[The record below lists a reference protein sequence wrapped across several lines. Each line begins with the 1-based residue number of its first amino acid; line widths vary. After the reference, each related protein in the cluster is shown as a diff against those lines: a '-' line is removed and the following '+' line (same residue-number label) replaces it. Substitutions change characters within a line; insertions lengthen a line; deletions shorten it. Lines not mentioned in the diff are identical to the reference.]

1 MRRPL
6 VLLALAALA
15 LAQGRQTREAF
26 FVSGAA
32 GPGYV
37 QNDFLDAL
45 RLRLG
50 REFGDAR
57 ADAMLARLRSASPDT
72 RRMLALLN
80 GAPADDEL
88 KTLLGLRHERL
99 EFVRAALDAAVADKD
114 KRLLFGALV
123 RTMVEKG
130 VDPSSEFCQL
140 GRFRDKLTDDQFD
153 RVCKGD
159 ASAALIRDA
168 FGLKARSDQADLQ
181 AYLAATRKAPYL
193 LHPVGA
199 SLARRAGLS
208 GKYDPTKFP
217 TPRDEMPG
225 YGNEYKDGT
234 AGGLPF
240 DKGLPP
246 VPYYGRNLEDFFA
259 TK

>member
-1 MRRPL
+1 MRRSL
-6 VLLALAALA
+6 VLGALAALA
-15 LAQGRQTREAF
+15 LAQGQQTREAF
-26 FVSGAA
+26 FTSGTA
-32 GPGYV
+32 GPAYV
-37 QNDFLDAL
+37 QVDFLDAL

-50 REFGDAR
+50 REFGETR
-57 ADAMLARLRSASPDT
+57 ADAMLKSLRAAAPGAERT
-72 RRMLALLN
+72 LALLN
-80 GAPADDEL
+80 GALKDDEIR
-88 KTLLGLRHERL
+88 KLLGLRHERI
-99 EFVRAALDAAVADKD
+99 EFVRTALDAAVTDKD
-114 KRLLFGALV
+114 KRLLFGTLV

-140 GRFRDKLTDDQFD
+140 GRFRDKLTDDQFE
-153 RVCKGD
+153 RICRGE
-159 ASAALIRDA
+159 ANGALIRDC
-168 FGLKARSDQADLQ
+168 FGLKARSDQAELEG
-181 AYLAATRKAPYL
+181 YLRATRSSPYL

-199 SLARRAGLS
+199 SLARRARLA
-208 GKYDPTKFP
+208 GKYDRTKFP

-225 YGNEYKDGT
+225 CGNEYKDGT

>member
-1 MRRPL
+1 MIQSL
-6 VLLALAALA
+6 CAAA
-15 LAQGRQTREAF
+15 
-26 FVSGAA
+26 
-32 GPGYV
+32 P
-37 QNDFLDAL
+37 DAK
-45 RLRLG
+45 
-50 REFGDAR
+50 
-57 ADAMLARLRSASPDT
+57 
-72 RRMLALLN
+72 RMLALVN
-80 GAPADDEL
+80 GTADDAEL
-88 KTLLGLRHERL
+88 KRLLGLRHERIG
-99 EFVRAALDAAVADKD
+99 FVRAALDAAVTDKD
-114 KRLLFGALV
+114 RRLLFGALF

-153 RVCKGD
+153 RICRGE
-159 ASAALIRDA
+159 ATAALLRDG
-168 FGLKARSDQADLQ
+168 FGLKSRSDQSDL
-181 AYLAATRKAPYL
+181 AGYLAATRASPCL
-193 LHPVGA
+193 LHPLGA
-199 SLARRAGLS
+199 SLVRRAQLR

-217 TPRDEMPG
+217 APRDEMPG

>member
-1 MRRPL
+1 MRRTL
-6 VLLALAALA
+6 VLGTLAALA

-26 FVSGAA
+26 FTAGAA

-37 QNDFLDAL
+37 QVDFVDAL

-57 ADAMLARLRSASPDT
+57 AKAMIESLRAAAPDAK
-72 RRMLALLN
+72 RMLALVN
-80 GAPADDEL
+80 GAPDDAEL
-88 KTLLGLRHERL
+88 KRLLGLRHERL
-99 EFVRAALDAAVADKD
+99 GFVRTALDAAVADKD

-140 GRFRDKLTDDQFD
+140 GRFRDRLTEDQFD
-153 RVCKGD
+153 RICRGE
-159 ASAALIRDA
+159 ATGALIRDA
-168 FGLKARSDQADLQ
+168 FGLKSRSDQGDLEG
-181 AYLAATRKAPYL
+181 YLVATRASPYL

-199 SLARRAGLS
+199 SLARRAQLR

-225 YGNEYKDGT
+225 YGNQYKDGT

>member
-1 MRRPL
+1 MRRTL
-6 VLLALAALA
+6 VLGIMAALA

-26 FVSGAA
+26 FTSGAC

-37 QNDFLDAL
+37 QADFLDAL

-50 REFGDAR
+50 REFGQHR
-57 ADAMLARLRSASPDT
+57 ADAMLKSLRAAAPDAAA
-72 RRMLALLN
+72 MLALLN
-80 GAPADDEL
+80 GAPDDDEIRR
-88 KTLLGLRHERL
+88 LLGLRHERL
-99 EFVRAALDAAVADKD
+99 QFVRGALAGAVADKD

-140 GRFRDKLTDDQFD
+140 GRFRDRLTDDQFD
-153 RVCKGD
+153 RICRGE
-159 ASAALIRDA
+159 ATGALIRDA
-168 FGLKARSDQADLQ
+168 FGLKARRDQSDLEG
-181 AYLAATRKAPYL
+181 YLVATRASPYL

-199 SLARRAGLS
+199 SLARRARLRGD
-208 GKYDPTKFP
+208 YDPAKFP
-217 TPRDEMPG
+217 KPRDEMPG
-225 YGNEYKDGT
+225 YGNQYKDGT
-234 AGGLPF
+234 TAGLPF
-240 DKGLPP
+240 DQGLPP

>member
-1 MRRPL
+1 MRRTL
-6 VLLALAALA
+6 ILGALAALA

-26 FVSGAA
+26 FVSSTC

-37 QNDFLDAL
+37 QSDFLDAL
-45 RLRLG
+45 RGRLA
-50 REFGDAR
+50 REFGAAR
-57 ADAMLARLRSASPDT
+57 ADAMLERLRASAPDAK
-72 RRMLALLN
+72 RMLALVN
-80 GAPADDEL
+80 GAASDDEL
-88 KTLLGLRHERL
+88 KRLLGLRHERI

-114 KRLLFGALV
+114 KRLLFGTLV
-123 RTMVEKG
+123 RTMVDKG

-140 GRFRDKLTDDQFD
+140 GGFRDKLTDDQFD
-153 RVCKGD
+153 RICGGD
-159 ASAALIRDA
+159 ASAALIREC
-168 FGLKARSDQADLQ
+168 FGLKARQDQSDLQ
-181 AYLAATRKAPYL
+181 GYLHATRSSPFL
-193 LHPVGA
+193 LHPFGA
-199 SLARRAGLS
+199 SLARRARLRGEFD
-208 GKYDPTKFP
+208 KTKFP

-225 YGNEYKDGT
+225 YGNEYKDGK

>member
-1 MRRPL
+1 MRRL
-6 VLLALAALA
+6 TILGAFAALA

-26 FVSGAA
+26 FVSGTT

-37 QNDFLDAL
+37 QADFLDAL

-50 REFGDAR
+50 REFGEAR
-57 ADAMLARLRSASPDT
+57 ADAMIKSLRAAAPDAK
-72 RRMLALLN
+72 RMLALLN
-80 GAPADDEL
+80 GAPADAEL
-88 KTLLGLRHERL
+88 KALLGLRHERL
-99 EFVRAALDAAVADKD
+99 EFVRTALAAAVTDKD

-153 RVCKGD
+153 RVCSGD
-159 ASAALIRDA
+159 TTPALIRDA
-168 FGLKARSDQADLQ
+168 FGLKARRDQGDLEG
-181 AYLAATRKAPYL
+181 YLVATRSSPYL

-199 SLARRAGLS
+199 SLARRAKLRGE
-208 GKYDPTKFP
+208 YDPTKFP